1 MEGRLKFLTVSDFR
15 SISGPVA
22 VSLDAP
28 VVLIHGPNGTGKTS
42 LLSAIELGLTGAV
55 PSLARFDDE
64 YLAHLP
70 HKLSKDGKAY
80 IGLQADGGVGGQ
92 EVELIAD
99 GSRIVGNGLLGPDHA
114 RFYTERCYL
123 AQATLG
129 RLLEIYEHQDS
140 RKTDSPLTR
149 FVKEMLGL
157 EALDELIEGLHAAG
171 DVRRFRESAPLFWS
185 ARADAPKLDDSVV
198 QAMQLEQALRDES
211 GRLEA
216 RLRELAGPLIAE
228 DDPIEPGP
236 VRPRLAD
243 LVGASET
250 RLLALARIRRDIS
263 GASSQVREAAVL
275 DAGGER
281 LRAEQ
286 ASVTARDA
294 LTSWQSGPSRPLET
308 LIEAI
313 RKTFPEVP
321 PASSDPAA
329 SHLAASQAVRTALA
343 RDHALAAAD
352 DTAAQQLSEVR
363 VAIRQGQ
370 GRIDQIDQE
379 LANAQGANK
388 ELAEALTAIAGHIHD
403 EHCPVCGRDY
413 SEISPPAPLAAHIS
427 EEVARL
433 VTAAGRVEALIR
445 DRTATAVSL
454 TAAQRREADIES
466 KRPPAERRDSL
477 KSELATLSEW
487 MNSLETSSDV
497 AATGSQLIRDA
508 AQTAQAVSLL
518 NSRESSLSGLRAELA
533 THAAQLAL
541 PPWPVDVPL
550 QIIIDGLTAAIERQT
565 EEETRRK
572 SAGEQ
577 ALETLVTLS
586 DVRQRLLG
594 AERRHL
600 KLQRQQ
606 ALSASRRAESERRI
620 AVARDLVAR
629 AQAVRGDE
637 VRRVFNEELN
647 AVWRELFIRL
657 APDEA
662 FVPAF
667 ALPEVA
673 GRPVEAMLETV
684 YRSGGKG
691 GNPRAML
698 SAGNLNTAALTLF
711 LALHLSAPPVL
722 PWLVIDDPVQSMD
735 DVHIAQL
742 AALLRTLKQH
752 GKQVIIAVHDRQ
764 LFDYLALELS
774 PAFNGDRLVTIE
786 LGRNADSLTTA
797 QWSLASFEPDRAIAA

>member
-1 MEGRLKFLTVSDFR
+1 MGRLKFLAVEDFR
-15 SISGPVA
+15 SIRGPIA

-42 LLSAIELGLTGAV
+42 LLSAIELGLTGGV

-64 YLAHLP
+64 YIAHLP
-70 HKLSKDGKAY
+70 HKLSKDDQAQVR
-80 IGLQADGGVGGQ
+80 LQTDSGGQ
-92 EVELIAD
+92 GAELVAN
-99 GSRIVGNGLLGPDHA
+99 GRRIVGDGLLSPDQA

-129 RLLEIYEHQDS
+129 RLLEIYEHQDN

-157 EALDELIEGLHAAG
+157 EVLDELIEGLHAAG

-185 ARADAPKLDDSVV
+185 ARADSPKLDEAVV
-198 QAMQLEQALRDES
+198 QAKQIEQNLRDEAD
-211 GRLEA
+211 RA
-216 RLRELAGPLIAE
+216 AAKLRELVGPLVAK
-228 DDPIEPGP
+228 DMPIEPAAI
-236 VRPRLAD
+236 RPKLFD
-243 LVGASET
+243 VVNTCES

-263 GASSQVREAAVL
+263 GASDQLRDALVSG
-275 DAGGER
+275 AGGESI
-281 LRAEQ
+281 RAEQ
-286 ASVTARDA
+286 ASVAARDA
-294 LTSWQSGPSRPLET
+294 LSSWQSKSGKILET

-313 RKTFPEVP
+313 RETFPSIP
-321 PASSDPAA
+321 PASSDPAM
-329 SHLAASQAVRTALA
+329 SHHAAWQAVRGALA
-343 RDHALAAAD
+343 RNQALAAAD
-352 DTAAQQLSEVR
+352 DTAARELSEVQI
-363 VAIRQGQ
+363 AIRQGQ
-370 GRIDQIDQE
+370 GRINQIDQE
-379 LANAQGANK
+379 LASAQGANK

-413 SEISPPAPLAAHIS
+413 SEIAPPTPLAAHIS

-433 VTAAGRVEALIR
+433 VTAAGRVEALVR
-445 DRTATAVSL
+445 DRTATAGSIA
-454 TAAQRREADIES
+454 AAQRREADIQS
-466 KRPPAERRDSL
+466 KRLLAEQRDDL

-487 MNSLETSSDV
+487 VNALAASSD
-497 AATGSQLIRDA
+497 AAAAGTQMIRDA
-508 AQTAQAVSLL
+508 ARTAQAVSLL
-518 NSRESSLSGLRAELA
+518 NSRESSISGLRAELA

-541 PPWPVDVPL
+541 QPWPEDVPL
-550 QIIIDGLTAAIERQT
+550 QTIIDGLTAAIERQI
-565 EEETRRK
+565 EEQTGRK

-577 ALETLVTLS
+577 ALETLGFLS
-586 DVRQRLLG
+586 DVRQRHLG
-594 AERRHL
+594 AERHHL
-600 KLQRQQ
+600 ELQRQQ
-606 ALSASRRAESERRI
+606 THSASRRMESERRI
-620 AVARDLVAR
+620 VVARDLVAR
-629 AQAVRGDE
+629 AQAVRSDE
-637 VRRVFNEELN
+637 VRKVFNEELN

-673 GRPVEAMLETV
+673 GRPVEAVLETL

-735 DVHIAQL
+735 DVHIAQF

-764 LFDYLALELS
+764 LFDYLTLELS

-786 LGRNADSLTTA
+786 LGRNADGLTTA
-797 QWSLASFEPDRAIAA
+797 PWSLTSFEPDKAIAA